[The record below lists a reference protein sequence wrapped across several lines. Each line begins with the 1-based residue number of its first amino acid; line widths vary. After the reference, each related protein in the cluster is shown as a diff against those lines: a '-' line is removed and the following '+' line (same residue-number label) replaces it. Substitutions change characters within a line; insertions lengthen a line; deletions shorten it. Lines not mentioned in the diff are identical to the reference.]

1 MSMPRWTE
9 WMRPSMRDRVVV
21 WSILLLTALDYMV
34 RHQMHW
40 NHPRSLGMTGWWL
53 WDDQGYY
60 IRAARAWAAG
70 NLDPAQH
77 WYLPGYPLLGA
88 AFAWLTPVQPFY
100 LPDLLCLI
108 AFGWLFTW
116 LAERLAPDLRWTR
129 ITGALVFFV
138 TVALSP
144 LAMKS
149 FVEPWTTTPTAPL
162 TLASLLLAMRF
173 WDRPS
178 ARSAALL
185 GFATASVLLF
195 RPTDAGIL
203 IGVVAGFAGAALM
216 FQRLGWAATA
226 KIMAAGIAG
235 AAAPALLVA
244 GLQVAIFGWT
254 TAGYIEQ
261 SSRTGFEWRLLPL
274 NWVTLFVSPM
284 PLLPEGAGMA
294 QIFPWIVPGVAGMA
308 ACLVAARGRAW
319 VRHALVITAVV
330 AHCAVYLAYRDLH
343 PPGLLRF
350 SNYHYFKWVVPVF
363 GLYAVY
369 LVALVLGT
377 ARARWAWAAGLAAVV
392 ALFGWRAEWVTPAPG
407 YRTDEAVVE
416 APRTLILKQGLHS
429 VLDGVRVGASGD
441 FAPIFLA
448 PYAMQAGGVTY
459 VANADLKSYPIPGG
473 LMFTTLRPLAHG
485 PAAVT
490 FNPGVTLN
498 PAAAA
503 QIGRQTLVF
512 GWPNWGRSWWRGQHA
527 P

>member
-1 MSMPRWTE
+1 MPRWSKL
-9 WMRPSMRDRVVV
+9 MRLPIQDRVVV
-21 WSILLLTALDYMV
+21 WAILILTGVDYMI

-40 NHPRSLGMTGWWL
+40 NHPRTLGMTGWWL

-100 LPDLLCLI
+100 LPDLLCLV
-108 AFGWLFTW
+108 AFGWLLGA
-116 LAERLAPDLRWTR
+116 LAAQLAPELRWGR
-129 ITGALVFFV
+129 IIGALVFFV

-162 TLASLLLAMRF
+162 TVASLLLAMRF

-178 ARSAALL
+178 ARHAALL
-185 GFATASVLLF
+185 GLVTASVSLF
-195 RPTDAGIL
+195 RPTDAVIL
-203 IGVVAGFAGAALM
+203 IGVVASFAGVALLCRRPGGAA
-216 FQRLGWAATA
+216 AA

-235 AAAPALLVA
+235 AAAPAVLVA

-254 TAGYIEQ
+254 TAGYIGQ

-274 NWVTLFVSPM
+274 NWVMLFVSPR
-284 PLLPEGAGMA
+284 PLLPDGVGMA
-294 QIFPWIVPGVAGMA
+294 QIFPWILPGVAGMA
-308 ACLVAARGRAW
+308 ACLVAVRGRVW
-319 VRHALVITAVV
+319 VRHALVIAAVV

-369 LVALVLGT
+369 LVALA
-377 ARARWAWAAGLAAVV
+377 ARVRWAWAAGLLAVV
-392 ALFGWRAEWVTPAPG
+392 ALFGWRAEWVTPVPG
-407 YRTDEAVVE
+407 YAADDAVVE
-416 APRTLILKQGLHS
+416 APRTLILKQGLRS
-429 VLDGVRVGASGD
+429 VLDGVRVGAAGE

-448 PYAMQAGGVTY
+448 PYTMQAGGVTY

-473 LMFTTLRPLAHG
+473 LMFTTLRPIAPG
-485 PAAVT
+485 PAVVT
-490 FNPGVTLN
+490 FNPGVTLD
-498 PAAAA
+498 PAVAP
-503 QIGRQTLVF
+503 QIGRQSVVF
-512 GWPNWGRSWWRGQHA
+512 GWPNWVRSWWQGRLR